1 MTEVRERPEA
11 VGLVLKLW
19 LWAIAGEILHQVFNI
34 VGGLLNT
41 GELRTV
47 AKETMSEEQ
56 LKMFSETQL
65 TVIAGASV
73 VLAGLIAM
81 AVMGIVAWTARSFW
95 NGKKSAENSRRF
107 LTFFA
112 AFFAMRGL
120 FVFELATVGTQP
132 LALALVDGI
141 TQLLVAVLAVLAAL
155 FGGKKESVEW
165 ARSTPAET
173 P

>member
-1 MTEVRERPEA
+1 MTDVRERPET
-11 VGLVLKLW
+11 VSLTLTLW
-19 LWAIAGEILHQVFNI
+19 LWVVAGEMLHQVFNI
-34 VGGLLNT
+34 IGGLLNT
-41 GELRTV
+41 GELRSV
-47 AKETMSEEQ
+47 ARETMSEEQ
-56 LKMFSETQL
+56 LKMLSEQQL
-65 TVIAGASV
+65 TIIAGASV
-73 VLAGLIAM
+73 VFAGFIAM

-95 NGKKSAENSRRF
+95 KGQKGAENSRRF

-120 FVFELATVGTQP
+120 FVFELATTGSVP

-165 ARSTPAET
+165 ARTTPSES